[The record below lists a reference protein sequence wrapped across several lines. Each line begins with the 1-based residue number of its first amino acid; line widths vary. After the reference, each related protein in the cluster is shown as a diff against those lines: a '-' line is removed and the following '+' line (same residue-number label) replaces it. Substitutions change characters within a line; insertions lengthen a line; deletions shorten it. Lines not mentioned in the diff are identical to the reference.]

1 MTKKFFGE
9 MRVSLSLYHTTVLLI
24 HEIFFKHETRFLVFP
39 HCGLITCWTPTITT
53 FRPLK
58 NLWRM
63 RSNFPLNMMLLEGM
77 WTFSHLLL
85 AARWRIKMSNFT
97 HKLQFGDSFSSVLIG
112 VSLCAATYLL
122 IIIAN
127 RDGFR
132 CVMIGTV
139 YQSITEKCI
148 IIANALLFSW
158 N

>member
-1 MTKKFFGE
+1 MTKFFSGGKF
-9 MRVSLSLYHTTVLLI
+9 MKRVNFSFFHTVD
-24 HEIFFKHETRFLVFP
+24 
-39 HCGLITCWTPTITT
+39 CGLITCWTPTITT

-58 NLWRM
+58 NLCRM

-132 CVMIGTV
+132 CVMIGTT
-139 YQSITEKCI
+139 ITVLTEV
-148 IIANALLFSW
+148 W
-158 N
+158 NSENN